1 MVYHDP
7 MTHKLITVMAIALAV
22 PVWGV
27 GQVST
32 QTAPPAPSAADVAQE
47 LKTLERQW
55 VAALVNGNTKALG
68 DILDDSYTD
77 TDEEANQNDKNS
89 LMAALK
95 SGDLKMES
103 IQLSNLKIRSYVYAA
118 VVSGRAL
125 QNGTYKGQKLP
136 PSVTF
141 TDTFVMMNGA
151 WKAVASHR
159 SAPPAH

>member
-1 MVYHDP
+1 
-7 MTHKLITVMAIALAV
+7 MTHKLITVTAIALAV
-22 PVWGV
+22 AGWGV

-32 QTAPPAPSAADVAQE
+32 QTALPTQSAADVAQE
-47 LKTLERQW
+47 LKTMERQW
-55 VAALVNGNTKALG
+55 VAALVNRNTKALA

-77 TDEEANQNDKNS
+77 TDEQANQSDKNGI
-89 LMAALK
+89 LTALT
-95 SGDLKMES
+95 SGELKMES

-136 PSVTF
+136 ASVTF